1 MVLLLQLSF
10 QSLKVSKVTPL
21 FINNCNLYNRSPDDI
36 NMLNKRSQ
44 NLYQSADM

>member
-10 QSLKVSKVTPL
+10 QSLKVSKVTSL
-21 FINNCNLYNRSPDDI
+21 FINNCNLYIRSPDDT